1 MADAAADQPHDV
13 DVLVTFEHR
22 KADSLAK
29 LFESVSASDPQAIR
43 FEGIDTATPVLWIKD
58 RRLVGRHVGWS
69 QPSVLADRPCCGS
82 RDRAVRAHNA
92 EFFAVADAVGT
103 NLLFRVGTEADK
115 KELKCGAT
123 PPQTAVA
130 NSSPCSSSQV

>member
-58 RRLVGRHVGWS
+58 RRLVGRHV
-69 QPSVLADRPCCGS
+69 
-82 RDRAVRAHNA
+82 
-92 EFFAVADAVGT
+92 DAVGT

-115 KELKCGAT
+115 KELKYETKTTRRMVFRDAT
-123 PPQTAVA
+123 ATA
-130 NSSPCSSSQV
+130 PKGKGKR